1 MQEYLVSTSHNYLN
15 IDPGLIEVLHIR
27 IKDTFNSPEVGWFDS
42 ICKFIYEKLKN
53 EPVFLSNFYQSS
65 AYRKLLLEL
74 DVTQSDIVDI
84 PAEGSLDEK
93 QTKNEGGSNSN
104 SAELFMDDD
113 EDFLNFQVK
122 EEREVARKQSQQL
135 LDPNIYKHQRS
146 HSDTGLIA
154 YKTDMEYNLSPKR
167 DKVNIPQLPASNLQL
182 TDPDL
187 LHMKKK
193 LSAKII
199 NTAINSEGHFAVYAI
214 QVTVIEDQQHK
225 SWHIYRRYSKFLELK
240 KFLMKRF
247 PNMTNQL
254 PFPGKK
260 TFHLHTTQRSVLE
273 HRMNVLN
280 EFLEMICDKAEHISD
295 LNSIIREFL
304 EPDTDDKLQGG
315 IVIRTASSI
324 NKCKIYGI

>member
-1 MQEYLVSTSHNYLN
+1 M
-15 IDPGLIEVLHIR
+15 
-27 IKDTFNSPEVGWFDS
+27 
-42 ICKFIYEKLKN
+42 KN

-74 DVTQSDIVDI
+74 DVVTQSDIVDI
-84 PAEGSLDEK
+84 PSDTLDGK
-93 QTKNEGGSNSN
+93 LTKNDDGSNSASN
-104 SAELFMDDD
+104 ELLMDDD
-113 EDFLNFQVK
+113 EDFLDFHVK

-167 DKVNIPQLPASNLQL
+167 DKVNIPQLPANNLQV

-187 LHMKKK
+187 LHLNKK

-273 HRMNVLN
+273 HRMHVLN
-280 EFLEMICDKAEHISD
+280 EFLEQICDKADHISD
-295 LNSIIREFL
+295 LKSIIREFL

-315 IVIRTASSI
+315 IVIRTVSL
-324 NKCKIYGI
+324 